1 MLPVNFNQVA
11 VSAQSLIIS
20 HSLSV
25 ALETKERAENC
36 SATSHGQY
44 FSRNPTMYDVA
55 FGIKEQRYCN
65 PDEIIACFVFGG
77 NIAA

>member
-25 ALETKERAENC
+25 ALETKEQKIVARP
-36 SATSHGQY
+36 ATGGIL
-44 FSRNPTMYDVA
+44 VA
-55 FGIKEQRYCN
+55 IRVQCM
-65 PDEIIACFVFGG
+65 
-77 NIAA
+77 